1 MGTISLRRT
10 ISLTNEMKSIR
21 DLERQ
26 LEHLSFNKVNQF
38 PK

>member
-1 MGTISLRRT
+1 MGT
-10 ISLTNEMKSIR
+10 ISLTNEMKLIR
-21 DLERQ
+21 NLEMQ